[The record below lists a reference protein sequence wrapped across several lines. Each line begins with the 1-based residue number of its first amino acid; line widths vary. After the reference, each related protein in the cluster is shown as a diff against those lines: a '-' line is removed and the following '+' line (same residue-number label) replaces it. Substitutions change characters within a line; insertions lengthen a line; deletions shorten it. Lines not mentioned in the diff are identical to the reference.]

1 MFLICC
7 PEIAVKITYHNRN
20 PWMDK
25 SLKQDIARREK
36 LLKIKTKDPSEENV
50 SLFKKCRNRVIAL
63 QRKAEMDYQRE
74 QLSLNTH
81 DLRKSWK
88 VLRQILGLK
97 AGKQNCT
104 NFEFIIHGNVVND
117 TREVATHFNNYFV
130 NIGKSLSDKIQSDI
144 DPLTYV
150 VSNEH
155 NLVLPIIQ
163 EQEVRNIIMS
173 LKNTAS
179 GYDCIAGSVMKQ
191 CVDNYVTPLTH
202 IINLSIAQG
211 YFPDEWKLAKV
222 IPIFKDGDPQDIQN
236 YRPISVLPF
245 LSKVFEKI
253 ISYYIIEFLDLH
265 DVLYDKQF
273 GLRQCHSTSHAVITL
288 VEKITHALDRGKIVG
303 GVFIDFKKAYDTV
316 SHDILLQKLEA
327 YGIKNN
333 IYELIK
339 SYLSNRKQFVQYS
352 DGKSDV
358 KDVLHG
364 VPQGSILGP
373 LFYIIYANDFSRAS
387 SLLFTIMF
395 ADDTSVFIEG
405 QSYENVY
412 KVVNEE
418 LKKCDNWIKANK
430 LTLNVKKTHFMI
442 FHRSRMKPVN
452 AQISLRNEN
461 IKQTNSIK
469 FLGIIVDN
477 KLNWHEH
484 IIYIKNKV
492 SRAIGIIY
500 KARKYANK
508 QTVKQMYYTFVFPYL
523 IYCCE
528 IWGNTSQTHLDSL
541 IKCQKKIV
549 RVMTFSLYDAHSKPL
564 FEQLHILDLKKLI
577 IHRIALMM
585 YKHSVHL
592 LPVPVSNLFIKN
604 SSIHGYN
611 TRSCNL
617 LHTKVG
623 SSEVTYT
630 NFSYHGVHIWN
641 IIVQNIPPSISY
653 NSFKH
658 LSKIFIQKNDIHYR
672 LRS

>member
-1 MFLICC
+1 MRDWLITARKLITQKNQNTNYTEKTILYICTYIDQLAVNNCQLYISNHIFLIGG
-7 PEIAVKITYHNRN
+7 
-20 PWMDK
+20 
-25 SLKQDIARREK
+25 
-36 LLKIKTKDPSEENV
+36 
-50 SLFKKCRNRVIAL
+50 F
-63 QRKAEMDYQRE
+63 
-74 QLSLNTH
+74 
-81 DLRKSWK
+81 
-88 VLRQILGLK
+88 
-97 AGKQNCT
+97 
-104 NFEFIIHGNVVND
+104 
-117 TREVATHFNNYFV
+117 
-130 NIGKSLSDKIQSDI
+130 
-144 DPLTYV
+144 
-150 VSNEH
+150 
-155 NLVLPIIQ
+155 
-163 EQEVRNIIMS
+163 
-173 LKNTAS
+173 
-179 GYDCIAGSVMKQ
+179 
-191 CVDNYVTPLTH
+191 
-202 IINLSIAQG
+202 
-211 YFPDEWKLAKV
+211 
-222 IPIFKDGDPQDIQN
+222 
-236 YRPISVLPF
+236 
-245 LSKVFEKI
+245 
-253 ISYYIIEFLDLH
+253 
-265 DVLYDKQF
+265 
-273 GLRQCHSTSHAVITL
+273 RQCHSTNHAVITL

-303 GVFIDFKKAYDTV
+303 GVFIDFKKVYDTV

-327 YGIKNN
+327 YDIKNN

-352 DGKSDV
+352 DEKSDV

-364 VPQGSILGP
+364 VPRGSILGP

-395 ADDTSVFIEG
+395 ANDTSVFIEG

-418 LKKCDNWIKANK
+418 LKKCDNWITGSNW
-430 LTLNVKKTHFMI
+430 KTHFMI
-442 FHRSRMKPVN
+442 FHRSRMKPVS

-477 KLNWHEH
+477 KLKWHEH

-549 RVMTFSLYDAHSKPL
+549 RIMSFSLYDAHSKPL

-585 YKHSVHL
+585 YKHSVYL
-592 LPVPVSNLFIKN
+592 LPVPVSNLFFKN
-604 SSIHGYN
+604 SSLHGYIS
-611 TRSCNL
+611 RSCDL

-630 NFSYHGVHIWN
+630 NFSYHRVHIWN
-641 IIVQNIPPSISY
+641 NIVRNMPPSISY

-658 LSKIFIQKNDIHYR
+658 LSKYLYKK
-672 LRS
+672 